1 MACTV
6 WLRAR
11 AEARSVPNGF
21 SMMTPDRGRGGGA
34 EHGHYRLEGGRRT
47 GRWNSRSGEPPICR
61 SARSMAPVG
70 KVVPDPVLAN
80 EPVLECLPGGSCG
93 LAGSEFGDRLAG
105 VLAELLA
112 GHAPA
117 G

>member
-1 MACTV
+1 MVTIGSKA
-6 WLRAR
+6 A
-11 AEARSVPNGF
+11 
-21 SMMTPDRGRGGGA
+21 GG
-34 EHGHYRLEGGRRT
+34 T
-47 GRWNSRSGEPPICR
+47 GRWNSRSGEPPICP
-61 SARSMAPVG
+61 SARSMAAVG

-80 EPVLECLPGGSCG
+80 ESLCWNACQGSCG

>member
-1 MACTV
+1 MVTIGSKA
-6 WLRAR
+6 A
-11 AEARSVPNGF
+11 
-21 SMMTPDRGRGGGA
+21 GG
-34 EHGHYRLEGGRRT
+34 T
-47 GRWNSRSGEPPICR
+47 GRWNSRSGDLPFRPLDGR
-61 SARSMAPVG
+61 GRQ
-70 KVVPDPVLAN
+70 VVPDPVLAN